1 MSAEFDDLVR
11 AMELACRRINPPHQP
26 NISKFPLSDLGAEI
40 LKDQIELPEWKNTYL
55 RGIEEQALKSK
66 RPPLTPFTV
75 RAKNMG
81 SFSALTALP
90 DGRIASS
97 GRDNSVQ
104 VWREANGQW
113 QSTELTGHTNDVS
126 ALTTLADS
134 RIVSG
139 SLDKTLRVWGEVNG
153 QWQSVELAAHTNL
166 VYALTTL
173 TDHRIVSGSADKH
186 LRVWSEVN
194 GQWQSVELSGHSN
207 VVVAL
212 TTLADGR
219 VVSGSYDNTLRVWRE
234 VNGQWHS
241 DELTGHTNSV
251 GALATLADGRI
262 ISGSLDKTLRVW
274 GEVNG
279 QWHSVEL
286 TGHTRFVYAL
296 TTLPDGRI
304 VSGSGDNTLRVWREV
319 GKEWQSEVVASTPD
333 FFELA
338 RRPGQ
343 LLSVGEA
350 IMIWTIPPTGHARK
364 VIRLLVADGAISIT
378 DYNEDG
384 SIKTVRITPSEA
396 DRGWQTTFDPANPQG
411 KPLPCDPL
419 LPQHAAFVDAN
430 EQRFEAWDCPDQFAW
445 EGLTENGARTL
456 VLYGEPQVGI

>member
-26 NISKFPLSDLGAEI
+26 NISRFPLSDLGAEI
-40 LKDQIELPEWKNTYL
+40 LKDQIELPEWKNIYL
-55 RGIEEQALKSK
+55 RGIEEKALKSK

-75 RAKNMG
+75 RAHHTG
-81 SFSALTALP
+81 SVSALTALA
-90 DGRIASS
+90 DGRIVS
-97 GRDNSVQ
+97 GRDNSLQ
-104 VWREANGQW
+104 VWREASGQW
-113 QSTELTGHTNDVS
+113 QCTELTGHTYYVS
-126 ALTTLADS
+126 ALITLADS

-139 SLDKTLRVWGEVNG
+139 SLDRTLRVWGEVNG

-166 VYALTTL
+166 VNALTTL
-173 TDHRIVSGSADKH
+173 TDHRIVSGSADKN
-186 LRVWSEVN
+186 LRVWSEVS
-194 GQWQSVELSGHSN
+194 GQWQSVELSGHSDAVYALTTLADDR
-207 VVVAL
+207 VVSGSYDKTLRVWREVSGQWQSIELSGHSNAVYAL

-234 VNGQWHS
+234 TNGQW
-241 DELTGHTNSV
+241 
-251 GALATLADGRI
+251 
-262 ISGSLDKTLRVW
+262 
-274 GEVNG
+274 
-279 QWHSVEL
+279 QSVEL
-286 TGHTRFVYAL
+286 SGHTGFVYAV

-304 VSGSGDNTLRVWREV
+304 VSGSGDKTLRVWREV

-343 LLSVGEA
+343 LLSLGEA
-350 IMIWTIPPTGHARK
+350 IMIWTIPPTGYARK

-378 DYNEDG
+378 DYNDDG
-384 SIKTVRITPSEA
+384 SIKVVRITPSEA
-396 DRGWQTTFDPANPQG
+396 DRGWQTTFDSANPQG

-419 LPQHAAFVDAN
+419 LHQHAAFVDAN
-430 EQRFEAWDCPDQFAW
+430 EQRFEVWDCPDQFAW

-456 VLYGEPQVGI
+456 VLYGEPQAGI

>member
-26 NISKFPLSDLGAEI
+26 NISRFPLSDLGAEI
-40 LKDQIELPEWKNTYL
+40 LKDQIELPEWKNIYL
-55 RGIEEQALKSK
+55 RGIEEKALKSK

-75 RAKNMG
+75 RAHHTG
-81 SFSALTALP
+81 SVSALTALA
-90 DGRIASS
+90 DGRIVS
-97 GRDNSVQ
+97 GRDNSLQ
-104 VWREANGQW
+104 VWREASGQW
-113 QSTELTGHTNDVS
+113 QCTELTGHTYYVS
-126 ALTTLADS
+126 ALITLADS

-139 SLDKTLRVWGEVNG
+139 SLDRTLRVWGEVNG

-166 VYALTTL
+166 VNALTTL
-173 TDHRIVSGSADKH
+173 TDHRIVSGSADKN
-186 LRVWSEVN
+186 LRVWSEVS
-194 GQWQSVELSGHSN
+194 GQWQSVELSGHSDAVYALTTLADDR
-207 VVVAL
+207 VVSGSYDKTLRVWREVSGQWQSIELSGHSNAVYAL

-234 VNGQWHS
+234 TNGQW
-241 DELTGHTNSV
+241 
-251 GALATLADGRI
+251 
-262 ISGSLDKTLRVW
+262 
-274 GEVNG
+274 
-279 QWHSVEL
+279 QSVEL
-286 TGHTRFVYAL
+286 SGHTGFVYAV

-304 VSGSGDNTLRVWREV
+304 VSASGDKTLRVWREV

-343 LLSVGEA
+343 LLSLGEA
-350 IMIWTIPPTGHARK
+350 IMIWTIPPTGYARK

-378 DYNEDG
+378 DYNDDG
-384 SIKTVRITPSEA
+384 SIKVVRITPSEA
-396 DRGWQTTFDPANPQG
+396 DRGWQTTFDSANPQG

-419 LPQHAAFVDAN
+419 LHQHAAFVDAN
-430 EQRFEAWDCPDQFAW
+430 EQRFEVWDCPDQFAW